1 MPALIIKPKDQSG
14 NKLILQDQAGG
25 AVLTTADSGATI
37 ANATLTAPT
46 VADMSNCTFPAGMV
60 IQVVN
65 NTYTTGSNSSSFGDT
80 IAKVEI
86 SSATNYKG
94 TINNVGASNHVWV
107 ICSFQL
113 RLESSSHNPGGEVV
127 ITRDTTNLW
136 SGTDYDQYN
145 YHSGTSTLTN
155 VGTDNTITLSWMDE
169 SPATGTNIYYLSGR
183 RYDANTTAYVKGG
196 GFPFKMVLTEIQ
208 K

>member
-1 MPALIIKPKDQSG
+1 MADFKIKSAAGTGNKTLIQVQDQSG
-14 NKLILQDQAGG
+14 SDYAIEIGDAGALKLGTI
-25 AVLTTADSGATI
+25 TSGI
-37 ANATLTAPT
+37 
-46 VADMSNCTFPAGMV
+46 FPAGHV

-80 IAKVEI
+80 IDKVEI

-183 RYDANTTAYVKGG
+183 RYDSNTTAYIKGG

-208 K
+208 R

>member
-1 MPALIIKPKDQSG
+1 MADFKIKSAAGTGNKTLIQGQDQSG
-14 NKLILQDQAGG
+14 SDYAIEIGDAGALKLGTI
-25 AVLTTADSGATI
+25 TSGI
-37 ANATLTAPT
+37 
-46 VADMSNCTFPAGMV
+46 FPAGHV

-80 IAKVEI
+80 IDKVEI

-183 RYDANTTAYVKGG
+183 RYDSNTTAYIKGG

-208 K
+208 S

>member
-1 MPALIIKPKDQSG
+1 MADFKIKSAAGTGNKTLIQGQDQSG
-14 NKLILQDQAGG
+14 SDYAIEIGDAGALKLGTI
-25 AVLTTADSGATI
+25 TSGI
-37 ANATLTAPT
+37 
-46 VADMSNCTFPAGMV
+46 FPAGHV

-127 ITRDTTNLW
+127 ITRDTTNLC

-145 YHSGTSTLTN
+145 YHRRTSTQTN
-155 VGTDNTITLSWMDE
+155 VGTENT
-169 SPATGTNIYYLSGR
+169 
-183 RYDANTTAYVKGG
+183 
-196 GFPFKMVLTEIQ
+196 VL
-208 K
+208 

>member
-1 MPALIIKPKDQSG
+1 MADFKIKSAAGTGNKTLIQGQDQSG
-14 NKLILQDQAGG
+14 SDYAIEIGDAGALKLGTI
-25 AVLTTADSGATI
+25 TSGI
-37 ANATLTAPT
+37 
-46 VADMSNCTFPAGMV
+46 FPAGHV

-80 IAKVEI
+80 IDKVEI

-183 RYDANTTAYVKGG
+183 RYDSNTTAYIREVVSLSKWS
-196 GFPFKMVLTEIQ
+196 
-208 K
+208 

>member
-1 MPALIIKPKDQSG
+1 MADFKIKSAAGTGNKTLIQGQDQSG
-14 NKLILQDQAGG
+14 SDYAIEIGDAGALKLGTI
-25 AVLTTADSGATI
+25 TSGI
-37 ANATLTAPT
+37 
-46 VADMSNCTFPAGMV
+46 FPAGHV

-80 IAKVEI
+80 IDKVEI

-208 K
+208 R

>member
-1 MPALIIKPKDQSG
+1 MADFKIKSAAGTGNKTLIQGQDQSG
-14 NKLILQDQAGG
+14 SDYAIEIGDAGALKLGTI
-25 AVLTTADSGATI
+25 TSGI
-37 ANATLTAPT
+37 
-46 VADMSNCTFPAGMV
+46 FPAGHV

-80 IAKVEI
+80 IDKVEI

>member
-1 MPALIIKPKDQSG
+1 MADFKIKSAAGTGNKTLIQGQDQSG
-14 NKLILQDQAGG
+14 SDYAIEIGDAGALKLGTI
-25 AVLTTADSGATI
+25 TSGI
-37 ANATLTAPT
+37 
-46 VADMSNCTFPAGMV
+46 FPAGHV

-80 IAKVEI
+80 IDKVEI

-183 RYDANTTAYVKGG
+183 RYDSNTTAYIKGG

-208 K
+208 R

>member
-1 MPALIIKPKDQSG
+1 MATLELNGKSLATQTSSAEPVIASTVT
-14 NKLILQDQAGG
+14 GG
-25 AVLTTADSGATI
+25 AGLSGMTSLGTVTAG
-37 ANATLTAPT
+37 NL
-46 VADMSNCTFPAGMV
+46 SNSAIVYPAGHV

-113 RLESSSHNPGGEVV
+113 RMESSSHNPGGEVV
-127 ITRDTTNLW
+127 ITRDTTDLW

-145 YHSGTSTLTN
+145 YHSGGSNNN
-155 VGTDNTITLSWMDE
+155 VGTDNTITLSWVDE

-208 K
+208 R

>member
-1 MPALIIKPKDQSG
+1 MADFKIKSAAGTGNKTLIQGQDQSG
-14 NKLILQDQAGG
+14 SDYAIEIGDAGALKLGTI
-25 AVLTTADSGATI
+25 TSGI
-37 ANATLTAPT
+37 
-46 VADMSNCTFPAGMV
+46 FPAGHV

-80 IAKVEI
+80 IDKVEI

-183 RYDANTTAYVKGG
+183 RYDANTTAYIKGG

-208 K
+208 R